1 VKNGDISLEQ
11 MKVIAKR
18 YKSED
23 RCKSYLIQ
31 KLNQQLKFKGQ
42 KQLTELEM
50 INCLRLNLLTNVY
63 SHLFLKKGVGKDHLN
78 VIVEQSVAD
87 YITKM
92 YFFFT

>member
-11 MKVIAKR
+11 MKVIAKK

-63 SHLFLKKGVGKDHLN
+63 SHLFLKTGVGKDHLKCYCRTN
-78 VIVEQSVAD
+78 CSR
-87 YITKM
+87 
-92 YFFFT
+92 YFFFI